1 LPVEEEITY
10 LFPMSDRSF
19 GYGILLF
26 LTISLLIPL
35 YYFLPLHRNAG
46 QRKTIVFTTVN
57 TLNFLKIQNPVRIHG
72 IVVGE
77 VKSVAWK
84 DGNTL
89 VTVELK
95 SRIDLHHGYRVTAM
109 PVGFMGDCCLAI
121 DPGDSL
127 APLVDPKKP
136 LAGQF
141 FAGPVDVIKYTDSFR
156 EKIDTLAMIMRKLR
170 DGSPEAP
177 PFTTRFRNAEKV
189 LDGISRSLALLM
201 RHANDHLSERIDSF
215 DDFMKKT
222 GSFSRALTTTI
233 PAGESRV
240 ATVLSKSETCFQTVD
255 SLVSTMR
262 SLVARMTPEE
272 STALAATVMTLHRQF
287 SVMQTYSRT
296 LRQDG
301 IKLRVR
307 L

>member
-35 YYFLPLHRNAG
+35 YYFLPPHRNAG
-46 QRKTIVFTTVN
+46 QRKTIVFTTAN

-77 VKSVAWK
+77 VKSIAWES
-84 DGNTL
+84 GNTL

-127 APLVDPKKP
+127 APLVDPKEP
-136 LAGQF
+136 LVGQF
-141 FAGPVDVIKYTDSFR
+141 LAGPVDVIKYTDSFR

-201 RHANDHLSERIDSF
+201 RHANDHLGERIDSF

-222 GSFSRALTTTI
+222 GSFSRELATTL
-233 PAGESRV
+233 PAGESQV
-240 ATVLSKSETCFQTVD
+240 AAVLSKSEACFQTVD

-272 STALAATVMTLHRQF
+272 STALAATVMTLRRQLL
-287 SVMQTYSRT
+287 VMQTYSRT